1 MSDNLLA
8 VEWTVATRGTFTA
21 HVMRVASCDLSIIGG
36 DKSWFWL
43 VSWEDDVD
51 TLAEGTE
58 TTLTKAKEMAEAA
71 LQLVLSGSA

>member
-1 MSDNLLA
+1 VSDNLLA
-8 VEWTVATRGTFTA
+8 AEWALATRGTFTA

-43 VSWEDDVD
+43 VSWKDDVD

-58 TTLTKAKEMAEAA
+58 TTLAKAKEMAEAA
-71 LQLVLSGSA
+71 LQLVLSGGA